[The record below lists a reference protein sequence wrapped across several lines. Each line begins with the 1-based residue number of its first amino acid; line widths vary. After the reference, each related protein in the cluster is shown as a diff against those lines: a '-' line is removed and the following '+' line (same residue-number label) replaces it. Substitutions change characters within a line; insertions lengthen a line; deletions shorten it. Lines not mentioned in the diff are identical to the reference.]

1 MRTCLSAC
9 LLIVSGFVQ
18 SACAQDLPIAYN
30 ASMVAQLLNEPSAS
44 DGVAIGLNPGVITF
58 WDPGHSVEKMRAHPA
73 LAAQNVVITAL
84 TKLQDGQPWYAGMEF
99 ATKTDTPKYR
109 TVTIVQSSDP
119 GYVNVME
126 GGEFASARVVVMIY
140 SLHLLATGQRLPEVS
155 GWQWATTCDT
165 VPGLRPNCP
174 VRRVYVAYYGKGM
187 VLEARYYD
195 LDPAYCHCLFE
206 NVGPIQLDC
215 TGNRQLE
222 PAQKTAVR
230 TQGQPTLAP
239 PQVPCCGKK

>member
-1 MRTCLSAC
+1 MTYRLFAC
-9 LLIVSGFVQ
+9 LLIVCGLVSN
-18 SACAQDLPIAYN
+18 AHAEDLPIAYTE
-30 ASMVAQLLNEPSAS
+30 STVAQLLGEPSS
-44 DGVAIGLNPGVITF
+44 SNGLGIALMPGVITF
-58 WDPGHSVEKMRAHPA
+58 YDPGHSVEKMRAHPA
-73 LAAQNVVITAL
+73 LGGKVVITAL
-84 TKLQDGQPWYAGMEF
+84 TRSQDGQPWYAGLEF
-99 ATKTDTPKYR
+99 ATKSDAPKYR
-109 TVTIVQSSDP
+109 TVKIVQSEDP

-126 GGEFASARVVVMIY
+126 GGEFASARVIVMIY
-140 SLHLLATGQRLPEVS
+140 SLHLLATGERLPEVS

-187 VLEARYYD
+187 VLEARYYN

-222 PAQKTAVR
+222 PVRQTAVR

-239 PQVPCCGKK
+239 PQVPCCGQR